1 MVLLSLLLLCVLVF
15 CLLLPLLLLFVD
27 SIIICIIIMVV
38 ILIGNMRF
46 GRSWGGGGLDQV
58 AVLALTSPFDQ
69 RWPKPLTQ
77 GSPTIQ
83 VSIGTDVLCV
93 EVPPR
98 YQQEDKAI

>member
-1 MVLLSLLLLCVLVF
+1 MVLLSLLLSCVLVI
-15 CLLLPLLLLFVD
+15 CLFRPLLLLFVD

-69 RWPKPLTQ
+69 RWPKPLSQ

-83 VSIGTDVLCV
+83 GSIGTDGLCE
-93 EVPPR
+93 EVSPR
-98 YQQEDKAI
+98 